1 MVPSFTLSPR
11 SRKAGSAHFISI
23 FPWTPPENLP
33 LSVLQKMRIRL
44 LTVFYESI
52 TTYVQSVPSH
62 QTSPAGSVYDFPKI
76 LLVPTDLDGFE

>member
-1 MVPSFTLSPR
+1 METDDRGQDLKFLLQGTNPT
-11 SRKAGSAHFISI
+11 I
-23 FPWTPPENLP
+23 FPWIPPENLP

-52 TTYVQSVPSH
+52 ITYVQSVPSH

-76 LLVPTDLDGFE
+76 LLDPTDLDGFE